1 MRLTTVAQKLDNAG
15 RFGLCAFMLFIVT
28 PIFIVT
34 QIDVRPMAAQSKRT
48 AAAAGLPLPDPGYE
62 LYYHDNGPSANAAT
76 RWGYHDGWEDGR
88 HDRNRGRIAKAS
100 TKDHYAS
107 APNHGLHEGM
117 ERDSYK
123 RLYREAY
130 VRGYERSS
138 RM

>member
-1 MRLTTVAQKLDNAG
+1 MRLTMLAQKFEGAG
-15 RFGLCAFMLFIVT
+15 RLGRCAVMLFIVT
-28 PIFIVT
+28 LIFIVT
-34 QIDVRPMAAQSKRT
+34 QINVRPMAAQSKRT
-48 AAAAGLPLPDPGYE
+48 MPAGGLPLPDPGYE
-62 LYYHDNGPSANAAT
+62 LYYHDNEVSANAAT

-88 HDRNRGRIAKAS
+88 HDRNRGQIVKAS